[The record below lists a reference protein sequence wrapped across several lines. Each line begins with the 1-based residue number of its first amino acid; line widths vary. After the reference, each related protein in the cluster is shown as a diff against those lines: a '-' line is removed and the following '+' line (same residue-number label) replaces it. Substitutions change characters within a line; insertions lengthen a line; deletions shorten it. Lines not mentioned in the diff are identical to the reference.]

1 MGATSFDIILED
13 YVGGFGRY
21 QILNT
26 LVINLVTYC
35 AFYPILYYIFTAYQ
49 PPHRCRIPLCESENQ
64 TKVIHAEF
72 KLAFIINHAN
82 TPNKYYFCY
91 FTYE

>member
-49 PPHRCRIPLCESENQ
+49 PPHRCRVPLCESENQ
-64 TKVIHAEF
+64 TKVYIIQFSIRNHIL
-72 KLAFIINHAN
+72 KLGLLGV
-82 TPNKYYFCY
+82 TLQK
-91 FTYE
+91 

>member
-1 MGATSFDIILED
+1 MGAASFDKILED

-35 AFYPILYYIFTAYQ
+35 AFYPIIYYIFTAYQ
-49 PPHRCRIPLCESENQ
+49 PPHRCRIPICESENQ
-64 TKVIHAEF
+64 TKVSF
-72 KLAFIINHAN
+72 LKLCRMNLQLLP
-82 TPNKYYFCY
+82 TVMS
-91 FTYE
+91 

>member
-1 MGATSFDIILED
+1 MCLLCSEAHAVKYKITLLVVGVKMGATSFDTILED

-49 PPHRCRIPLCESENQ
+49 PPHRCRVPLCESENQ
-64 TKVIHAEF
+64 AKVY
-72 KLAFIINHAN
+72 L
-82 TPNKYYFCY
+82 
-91 FTYE
+91 

>member
-1 MGATSFDIILED
+1 MGAASFDKILED

-35 AFYPILYYIFTAYQ
+35 AFYPIIYYIFTAYQ
-49 PPHRCRIPLCESENQ
+49 PPHRCRIPICESENQ
-64 TKVIHAEF
+64 TKVIF
-72 KLAFIINHAN
+72 LKLCRMNLQLLP
-82 TPNKYYFCY
+82 TVMS
-91 FTYE
+91 